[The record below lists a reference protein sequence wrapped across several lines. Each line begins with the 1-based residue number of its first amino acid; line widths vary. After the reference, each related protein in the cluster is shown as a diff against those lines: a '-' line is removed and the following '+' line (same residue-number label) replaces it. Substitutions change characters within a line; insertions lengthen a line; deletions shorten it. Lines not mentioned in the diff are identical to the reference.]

1 MAIWRNSSILPRSPR
16 LYHQQGCLLLC
27 VWCSAIAD
35 VKAKR
40 KMKKGCGD
48 SVCWRRHFPQLPD
61 SGTGFIRVG
70 NINLQRGQ
78 DFDCCC
84 CCFFFFF
91 DFLIMC
97 LCLGLGVNTGCLHQ
111 LLSTLF
117 FETGSQL
124 GVYRLIKLAGQPAPG
139 PFCLPSL

>member
-1 MAIWRNSSILPRSPR
+1 MGIVYAGDVISHSCQILE
-16 LYHQQGCLLLC
+16 
-27 VWCSAIAD
+27 
-35 VKAKR
+35 
-40 KMKKGCGD
+40 
-48 SVCWRRHFPQLPD
+48 PD
-61 SGTGFIRVG
+61 SSVLEISIYKEDRILIVVVVV
-70 NINLQRGQ
+70 
-78 DFDCCC
+78 
-84 CCFFFFF
+84 FFFF